1 MHIKLLKD
9 GFLMLTFLNINILNK
24 INTLQLPTTG
34 NNTLSP
40 TVLIMA
46 LCISTVLLQY
56 TN

>member
-9 GFLMLTFLNINILNK
+9 GFLMLTFLNINILNN

-34 NNTLSP
+34 NNTLTP
-40 TVLIMA
+40 TVPIMA